1 MMEFLIMKNKFLT
14 IKRNR
19 LVKIW
24 FVLCVFII
32 VLSIV
37 FRTYVY
43 GLKKENEEK
52 VVQLYSEFLEGRIKI
67 GDEMR
72 AFMIP

>member
-1 MMEFLIMKNKFLT
+1 MEFLIMKNKFLT

>member
-1 MMEFLIMKNKFLT
+1 MMKFLIMKNKFLT

>member
-1 MMEFLIMKNKFLT
+1 MKNKFLT